1 MNVYKYDELTHEYTG
16 VETAL
21 LDPLET
27 ELQGKNVWLLPA
39 NATFVAPLVV
49 KEGYTQVWDGKVWN
63 YIEDNRGKQY
73 WLPDDVYGTPARE
86 MKELGALP
94 DNAVFEAPAKPP
106 ETAEE
111 IQKRLTDGV
120 QNWMDAKV
128 QERNYDNVHTC
139 VGTYL
144 YSPIEKFRLEA
155 EAVRDW
161 VSYVWA
167 KCYEILAQVKNG
179 EREIPTLEEVIN
191 ELPILD
197 WGVEE

>member
-1 MNVYKYDELTHEYTG
+1 MIGTKLYKGKFTNKEY
-16 VETAL
+16 ANL
-21 LDPLET
+21 A
-27 ELQGKNVWLLPA
+27 VWCNA
-39 NATFVAPLVV
+39 NNAT
-49 KEGYTQVWDGKVWN
+49 
-63 YIEDNRGKQY
+63 IEDAGEY
-73 WLPDDVYGTPARE
+73 YEAVAIPVY
-86 MKELGALP
+86 
-94 DNAVFEAPAKPP
+94 V

-120 QNWMDAKV
+120 QNWMDNIV

-167 KCYEILAQVKNG
+167 KCYEMLAQVEAG
-179 EREIPTLEEVIN
+179 ERDIPTLEEVIS
-191 ELPILD
+191 ELPVLV
-197 WGVEE
+197 W

>member
-1 MNVYKYDELTHEYTG
+1 MKNVYLYDELTGEYLGT
-16 VETAL
+16 EQAF

-27 ELQGKNVWLLPA
+27 ELQGKDIFLLPA
-39 NATFVAPLVV
+39 NATFTAPMVV
-49 KEGYTQVWDGKVWN
+49 KEGYTQVYKDDVWN
-63 YIEDNRGKQY
+63 YVEDNRGKQY
-73 WLPDDVYGTPARE
+73 WLPEDEYGTPARE

-94 DNAVFEAPAKPP
+94 VNAIFEAPEKPP

-120 QNWMDAKV
+120 QNWMDSKV

-167 KCYEILAQVKNG
+167 KCYEILAQVEAG
-179 EREIPTLEEVIN
+179 ERDIPTLEEVIA
-191 ELPILD
+191 ELPELI
-197 WGVEE
+197 W

>member
-1 MNVYKYDELTHEYTG
+1 MLGTKIHKEYIENPDGGLGYETYDEELYFKCAEWCNETQLATIVDKGDYYEV
-16 VETAL
+16 VEI
-21 LDPLET
+21 P
-27 ELQGKNVWLLPA
+27 VH
-39 NATFVAPLVV
+39 V
-49 KEGYTQVWDGKVWN
+49 
-63 YIEDNRGKQY
+63 
-73 WLPDDVYGTPARE
+73 
-86 MKELGALP
+86 
-94 DNAVFEAPAKPP
+94 

-120 QNWMDAKV
+120 QNWMDSKV

-167 KCYEILAQVKNG
+167 KCYEILAQVEAG
-179 EREIPTLEEVIN
+179 ARAIPTLEEVIA
-191 ELPILD
+191 ELPELK
-197 WGVEE
+197 W

>member
-1 MNVYKYDELTHEYTG
+1 MARYTDIAIVCNEAGNLT
-16 VETAL
+16 
-21 LDPLET
+21 
-27 ELQGKNVWLLPA
+27 
-39 NATFVAPLVV
+39 
-49 KEGYTQVWDGKVWN
+49 
-63 YIEDNRGKQY
+63 IEDKGDY
-73 WLPDDVYGTPARE
+73 YEVVELPVH
-86 MKELGALP
+86 
-94 DNAVFEAPAKPP
+94 V

-120 QNWMDAKV
+120 QNWMDNIV

-167 KCYEILAQVKNG
+167 KCYEMLAQVEAG
-179 EREIPTLEEVIN
+179 ERDIPTLEEVIA
-191 ELPILD
+191 ELPVLV
-197 WGVEE
+197 W

>member
-1 MNVYKYDELTHEYTG
+1 MLGTKIYKTYIKNPDSGLGFWDYDEELYANCAVWCNETQLTTIVDQGDYYEV
-16 VETAL
+16 VE
-21 LDPLET
+21 
-27 ELQGKNVWLLPA
+27 LP
-39 NATFVAPLVV
+39 VHV
-49 KEGYTQVWDGKVWN
+49 
-63 YIEDNRGKQY
+63 
-73 WLPDDVYGTPARE
+73 
-86 MKELGALP
+86 
-94 DNAVFEAPAKPP
+94 

-120 QNWMDAKV
+120 QNWMDNIV

-167 KCYEILAQVKNG
+167 KCYEMLAQVEAG
-179 EREIPTLEEVIN
+179 ERDIPTLEEVIA
-191 ELPILD
+191 ELPVLV
-197 WGVEE
+197 W